1 MCGFRGGLELLL
13 EKSTKVHKVDFQPK
27 DDEGKVLLDR
37 IPQGRLP
44 TTFAVW
50 LL

>member
-13 EKSTKVHKVDFQPK
+13 EKSTKVHKVDVPPM
-27 DDEGKVLLDR
+27 DDEVKVLLDR
-37 IPQGRLP
+37 MPQGRLP
-44 TTFAVW
+44 TAFAVW